1 MMSREAMEWIWMVL
15 ICLVILLITACVM
28 LEYHAERAKDRADH
42 IQAALTEVLDILERA
57 EIKTGVCCCGDSMDR
72 HDLPFNCGHSPV
84 DEFDYHGL
92 PVLQNARR
100 LLQSY
105 EQQSNEEE

>member
-1 MMSREAMEWIWMVL
+1 MINKEAMEWMWLLL
-15 ICLVILLITACVM
+15 ICIIILLITACVM
-28 LEYHAERAKDRADH
+28 LEHRSQRDSELADKACEH
-42 IQAALTEVLDILERA
+42 LQNVMYALQQA

-72 HDLPFNCGHSPV
+72 HDVAFNCGHSPV

-105 EQQSNEEE
+105 EQQSTEEE